1 MKLLTKTN
9 RLSFIWIIP
18 VIIIGSIFCYYM
30 IQYIVYEEA
39 DEYLKY
45 EMNRIVAYHNEFED
59 LPDNHS
65 VVAVIDDKKFD
76 KPHFKDTLILETEDN
91 EMVPYRELY
100 FTIEHKGIHKTILL
114 RHLLV
119 GNDDIFEGTLWII
132 LGLISLITIA
142 FFLMTSYTS
151 QKVWKPF
158 YDTLHKIIH
167 FKTNDPIPVFEKTT
181 IDEFNSLNQTLENL
195 LTKIQNDFQRT
206 KEFNENA
213 SHELQTHLSVI
224 RANAELLLHDVD
236 FKNHVT
242 IQKIHQT
249 TLKLSKTQSSLL
261 LLSKI
266 GNQEFSNQDHVNF
279 KESIESSLALF
290 EELIDMREIHVSL
303 SLKDCTTIMDSGL
316 AEIMINNLVKNSVK
330 HNIAKGFITIST
342 NHDKI
347 CIENSGTYYTD
358 TPDHLLERFKIG
370 TEGNLGIGLSI
381 VKQIC
386 DLYHFKISY
395 RISENNIHQ
404 IEIIL

>member
-39 DEYLKY
+39 DEYLNY
-45 EMNRIVAYHNEFED
+45 EMNRIVAYHREFQD

-65 VVAVIDDKKFD
+65 VVAVMDDLKFD

-132 LGLISLITIA
+132 VGLILLITIA
-142 FFLMTSYTS
+142 FLLMTSYTS
-151 QKVWKPF
+151 HKVWKPF
-158 YDTLHKIIH
+158 YDTLFKIIH
-167 FKTNDPIPVFEKTT
+167 YKTNDPLPVFEKTT
-181 IDEFNSLNQTLENL
+181 IDEFKSLNQTLENL
-195 LTKIQNDFQRT
+195 LNKIQNDFKRT

-224 RANAELLLHDVD
+224 RANAELLLHDID
-236 FKNHVT
+236 FKNHQIV
-242 IQKIHQT
+242 QKIHQT

-266 GNQEFSNQDHVNF
+266 GNQEFRNQDVVNF
-279 KESIESSLALF
+279 KDTIESSLHF
-290 EELIDMREIHVSL
+290 FTELIEMREIQVSL
-303 SLKDCTTIMDSGL
+303 SLMDCTTIMDSGL
-316 AEIMINNLVKNSVK
+316 ADIMINNLIKNAVK
-330 HNIAKGFITIST
+330 HNIDRGFISVDTK
-342 NHDKI
+342 NNRL
-347 CIENSGTYYTD
+347 CFENSGIYYTD
-358 TPDHLLERFKIG
+358 SPDHLLERFQIG

-395 RISENNIHQ
+395 RISENNVHQ